1 MAKDQDDRDDGQ
13 KLPPQHSP
21 FKSGQSDRPSERSDN
36 VRNFKADLLDELR
49 EQIAVRENGRDRMIS
64 KQRAFIK
71 SLVAAAIKGDMR
83 ATNALVSFCTRS
95 LGEGEDEDVKK
106 APTADDID
114 IVEAFVTRERKRRR
128 SQEADTEHTNP
139 TKKGS

>member
-1 MAKDQDDRDDGQ
+1 MAKGQDDRDVGQ
-13 KLPPQHSP
+13 KLPPQYSP

-36 VRNFKADLLDELR
+36 VRNFKTDLLDELR

-83 ATNALVSFCTRS
+83 ATSALVSFCTRS
-95 LGEGEDEDVKK
+95 LGEQADEDVKK
-106 APTADDID
+106 PPTADDID
-114 IVEAFVTRERKRRR
+114 IIEAFVTRERKRRR
-128 SQEADTEHTNP
+128 SQVADTKHTNP
-139 TKKGS
+139 TKKAS